1 MDRNAYVLV
10 RKPLVTEKNM
20 HASET
25 RNEFVFEVQK
35 DANKIEIRKA
45 IETLFNVKVVR
56 VHTMIKKGLARR
68 VGHTLTQRI
77 TGLKSQG

>member
-20 HASET
+20 HAAET

-45 IETLFNVKVVR
+45 IKA
-56 VHTMIKKGLARR
+56 IKEG
-68 VGHTLTQRI
+68 
-77 TGLKSQG
+77 KS